1 MSLDFILK
9 TVKGCK
15 MSIKSKLLMSFMCVA
30 LFVVFSSVNSF
41 AVENIKEDS
50 RGNEIVSY
58 EDDSHQFP
66 TRNFSG
72 GQDLSKSYIG
82 GQDILSN
89 ETTTIPY
96 MHISLRDSQYNDITG
111 IKVNKIELIQNGTKI
126 LSTYNITSYS
136 KVGDYR
142 IDDANLLNSFE
153 NPNGSNMVDVV
164 LYANEKEV
172 GRFTTEF
179 NVYSNPIVSS
189 VHPVEIGIDSKK
201 FNLDIEITNAQPNSD
216 VVAWLEDEQGNV
228 VTKVNRVDEY
238 YYDEFY
244 QANIDFRME
253 FIDDSYLVEDS
264 QYLLRV
270 QLNGQDLGFHN
281 SWDNEI
287 RVVSTLDVFKWYMP
301 SVDDFRFKVW
311 GKNLLAGAGYT
322 LEIIQNGEIVD
333 SYSNIQPFFDEGN
346 YEYSMEQEL
355 DIDVLDDLSVPVE
368 FYLYDNEGD
377 LIFDEHFQLVA
388 DTVGSDDL
396 DVDNFLI
403 EDGFQDYKL
412 FPLKINVLPEK
423 VWSVAFSEAIDIS
436 SVNEQT
442 VYVKDKTTS
451 EIMNVRCEA
460 SSDKSISVL
469 FPENGY
475 KTNHL
480 YVLVLDKGLKSA
492 SGAMIKEPVVLYF
505 TVQ

>member
-1 MSLDFILK
+1 
-9 TVKGCK
+9 
-15 MSIKSKLLMSFMCVA
+15 
-30 LFVVFSSVNSF
+30 
-41 AVENIKEDS
+41 
-50 RGNEIVSY
+50 
-58 EDDSHQFP
+58 
-66 TRNFSG
+66 
-72 GQDLSKSYIG
+72 
-82 GQDILSN
+82 
-89 ETTTIPY
+89 
-96 MHISLRDSQYNDITG
+96 
-111 IKVNKIELIQNGTKI
+111 
-126 LSTYNITSYS
+126 
-136 KVGDYR
+136 
-142 IDDANLLNSFE
+142 
-153 NPNGSNMVDVV
+153 
-164 LYANEKEV
+164 
-172 GRFTTEF
+172 
-179 NVYSNPIVSS
+179 
-189 VHPVEIGIDSKK
+189 
-201 FNLDIEITNAQPNSD
+201 
-216 VVAWLEDEQGNV
+216 
-228 VTKVNRVDEY
+228 
-238 YYDEFY
+238 
-244 QANIDFRME
+244 
-253 FIDDSYLVEDS
+253 
-264 QYLLRV
+264 
-270 QLNGQDLGFHN
+270 
-281 SWDNEI
+281 
-287 RVVSTLDVFKWYMP
+287 MP
-301 SVDDFRFKVW
+301 SVTIEVRR
-311 GKNLLAGAGYT
+311 
-322 LEIIQNGEIVD
+322 
-333 SYSNIQPFFDEGN
+333 
-346 YEYSMEQEL
+346 EYSMEQEL

-388 DTVGSDDL
+388 DTVDSDDL